1 MMNKMRRIPPVH
13 ELLELCRKESWGEL
27 YPREHLAQMVREE
40 LNELRAHDSEIPEK
54 EEIVSRI
61 ANRIEQISQYSLKRV
76 INASGVIVHT
86 NLGRA
91 PLSQKALAHM
101 NVVAAGYSNL
111 EFDLN
116 EGERGS
122 RDKHLDPLLHQM
134 IGVEASLIVNN
145 NAAALMLVLNS
156 LAEGKEVIVSRGELV
171 EIGGSFRLPDIMK
184 KSGVILR
191 EVGATNKTR
200 TSDFRRAINDQ
211 TAMILIVHPSNF
223 QMIGFVERPAIADLV
238 ALGKQNKIPVV
249 EDQGSGI
256 LTDLSKVGIPDEPSV
271 LERLETGLDLI
282 TFSGDKILGGPQAG
296 FICGK
301 KIWIDRCRKNPI
313 FRALRVD
320 KMIYAATEAT
330 LMTYLQGRS
339 QEIPVIR
346 MISESP
352 ENLRNQGNAWLERL
366 QQLFPDD
373 QWTLV
378 VTQNYVGGGV
388 APMKELLSYAVS
400 LRSRKAA
407 HEIAKLL
414 RHADPPVIAR
424 VEEDCVLFELRT
436 ITTEEQELITN
447 TLASC
452 L

>member
-1 MMNKMRRIPPVH
+1 MTNKMRRIPPVH
-13 ELLELCRKESWGEL
+13 ELLELCRKESWGNL
-27 YPREHLAQMVREE
+27 YSREHLVELLREE
-40 LNELRAHDSEIPEK
+40 LNEVRAQDSEVPEK

-61 ANRIEQISQYSLKRV
+61 AKRIEKISQYSLKKV

-91 PLSQKALAHM
+91 PLSRKAVEHL
-101 NVVAAGYSNL
+101 NRVAEGYSNL

-116 EGERGS
+116 EGERGL
-122 RDKHLDPLLHQM
+122 RDKHLEPLLRQI
-134 IGVEASLIVNN
+134 IGAESSLIVNN
-145 NAAALMLVLNS
+145 NAAALLLVLNS

-171 EIGGSFRLPDIMK
+171 EIGGSFRLHDIMK

-200 TSDFRRAINDQ
+200 TSDFRKAITDQ
-211 TAMILIVHPSNF
+211 TAMMLVVHPSNF
-223 QMIGFVERPAIADLV
+223 QMIGFVERPSITDLV
-238 ALGKQNKIPVV
+238 ALGKQNNIPVV

-256 LTDLSKVGIPDEPSV
+256 LTDLSTAGIPDEPSV
-271 LERLETGLDLI
+271 LERLETGLDVI

-301 KIWIDRCRKNPI
+301 KIWIDRCRNNPI

-330 LMTYLQGRS
+330 LMSYAQG
-339 QEIPVIR
+339 QNQDIPVIA
-346 MISESP
+346 MISQSP
-352 ENLRNQGNAWLERL
+352 ENLRNRGNIWLEQL
-366 QQLFPDD
+366 HQLFPDD
-373 QWTLV
+373 HWSLE
-378 VTQNYVGGGV
+378 VTQNYIGGGV
-388 APMKELLSYAVS
+388 APMKSLLSYAIS

-407 HEIAKLL
+407 HEIAKGL
-414 RHADPPVIAR
+414 RQADPPIIAR
-424 VEEDCVLFELRT
+424 IEDDRVLFELRT